1 LACPTSPLV
10 DRTRCP
16 GPDGPGARRCSTKT
30 PEPLRGAFIAILA
43 AAIAALGTL
52 AGNQLAASNARDQ
65 LSVQLSYDDRVRQH
79 EALRDAYTNFISAT
93 SQAKLDA
100 LRVLQVDIE
109 LQRNTTATELKE
121 LHADAAQLEALWAD
135 ILMIGSRKAAGFA
148 SAVTKAYDALVLTP
162 NQSAE
167 ELHKGTLALQPKLDA
182 FVSNARA
189 ELK

>member
-1 LACPTSPLV
+1 MA
-10 DRTRCP
+10 
-16 GPDGPGARRCSTKT
+16 STKT

-65 LSVQLSYDDRVRQH
+65 LRVQLSYDDSVRQH

-167 ELHKGTLALQPKLDA
+167 KLHKGTLALQPKLDA

>member
-1 LACPTSPLV
+1 MAST
-10 DRTRCP
+10 RTR
-16 GPDGPGARRCSTKT
+16 
-30 PEPLRGAFIAILA
+30 EPLRGAFIAILA

-52 AGNQLAASNARDQ
+52 VGSQLAASNARDQ
-65 LSVQLSYDDRVRQH
+65 LSVQLSHDDSVRQH

-121 LHADAAQLEALWAD
+121 LHADAAQLEALSAD
-135 ILMIGSRKAAGFA
+135 IQMIGSRKAAGLA
-148 SAVTKAYDALVLTP
+148 STVTDAYDYLILIP
-162 NQSAE
+162 NQSTE
-167 ELHKGTLALQPKLDA
+167 ELHNSTQALTPKLDA

-189 ELK
+189 EL